1 VFLFFFAFLHPSSGR
16 TEKQAQRDAQLR
28 LRSPP
33 QFTRTPSRRYQRRIV
48 EGAQDSKLQFQAF
61 KFILASTSYLSHAR
75 ERKNIDRRHCW

>member
-1 VFLFFFAFLHPSSGR
+1 MYKVLIDKHQRQFLFLLFLSLHPYSGR

-48 EGAQDSKLQFQAF
+48 EGAQDGKSEF
-61 KFILASTSYLSHAR
+61 
-75 ERKNIDRRHCW
+75 

>member
-1 VFLFFFAFLHPSSGR
+1 MNFAFTLFTSSSGR

-48 EGAQDSKLQFQAF
+48 EGAQDSKF
-61 KFILASTSYLSHAR
+61 KLKSF
-75 ERKNIDRRHCW
+75 KN